1 MTDPGVSRF
10 SRALLALAALILIG
24 GSLLHASAFGRLV
37 AGVAAAPDLKPVFGN
52 ALKALWLADATTL
65 TSVGIVLICL
75 VARPARASTAV
86 VALLALI
93 PGFTAVFLYQFLGFT
108 APAHLM
114 LAATVLILLGAVT
127 RGRA

>member
-1 MTDPGVSRF
+1 MTDSGGSRL

-24 GSLLHASAFGRLV
+24 GSLLHASAFGKLA
-37 AGVAAAPDLKPVFGN
+37 AGVAAAPDLKPVLGN
-52 ALKALWLADATTL
+52 ALKGLWLADSTTL
-65 TSVGIVLICL
+65 ISVGIMLIYL
-75 VARPARASTAV
+75 VVQPARASTAV

-93 PGFTAVFLYQFLGFT
+93 PGFTAVFLYQFLGVV

-114 LAATVLILLGAVT
+114 LAATALILLGAVT